1 MEDSVQVACVKPN
14 AADTAF
20 QIYSMKRSAYAAVLR
35 AFCARSDILSG
46 DKVRCLTELRNE
58 LKILQ
63 TEHAECLVK
72 AISNK
77 QIKPFSAGLHSKGNT
92 CSTEVIKDFVACV
105 LPAAGDTAFQ
115 IHCLERSAYASV
127 LRAFCA
133 VTNHLSW
140 VKLLSELKSELRIT
154 HTEHK
159 EVVMKVSSD
168 EHIKSLRKFSLAN
181 LSVVTKTNPAFDVH
195 AVLHDKIGSTGQ
207 AQEKN
212 LLDALAKLSEVPYD
226 VAYFGANHNHGPVN
240 LNEHD
245 DGKGDEAV
253 LPKLVSS
260 SVETSPETRLR
271 DGGTENKGRWLD
283 HVMQARDLR
292 KMFVVPAAPSH
303 FYRSKFLLLNSQSVE
318 A

>member
-207 AQEKN
+207 
-212 LLDALAKLSEVPYD
+212 
-226 VAYFGANHNHGPVN
+226 
-240 LNEHD
+240 
-245 DGKGDEAV
+245 
-253 LPKLVSS
+253 
-260 SVETSPETRLR
+260 
-271 DGGTENKGRWLD
+271 GRWLD